1 MNGGVEAPSSAQE
14 IIDKFLAE
22 ELAAIEPKTATPA
35 AADAVPPA
43 KPEPTQEEVD
53 AYLEKLEKDRKGVS
67 PFGYDKAQVER
78 AEDEMQA
85 NNRIAGRSKEDPLIV
100 LPEEG
105 KIDGADPSLSLG
117 VADPGEDGEDLK
129 TNMDAAVDDLGVTTS
144 LPLPTIEPSS
154 IIETGKKSRKK
165 KSVPSSAP
173 AAPDVTGSTA
183 QVGEPDPK
191 PVSSEA
197 GRFKLPKIK
206 KGESIKLRAPD
217 GTVHTLAHKASGYWI
232 SKEGDSKE
240 ASIALSSARQH
251 AKDGGWVLLKEGS
264 GVVGA
269 EPDAQAPSP
278 DAAAATPKADPIEP
292 DAATTVPQAE
302 PFPQPPVV
310 PQAEPLLTP
319 EPLPILKGEDIA
331 AALVLL
337 DAGSNLAY
345 RRADGTEIRVEK
357 KADGQYWVSEKD
369 DSGFVTVGA
378 AGLEE
383 MGEREGW
390 QSVEALPSLG
400 AQGEAKPDVAEQD
413 AKIAKLREAVTAART
428 AFITA
433 EESQGSTWKKLMQTF
448 RTLKHRESDDHDI
461 RAYHNA
467 YDQAVL
473 ALQEA
478 ELEKLKQSGLSLQQ
492 LRPEMAALIRES
504 QFDEAERIYAERR
517 QQRRE
522 KTNQSLGEK
531 LDARWKETIGSLE
544 AEAGKGEEWKQYIKY
559 AIGMSADMGGKV
571 IEGIEKG
578 GAAYNEFARTKK
590 GKLLLGML
598 VAAGVAGAATG
609 GLVAPAA
616 GLLLL
621 KRWVAG
627 AGLAVTIERSTE
639 KVAEMRREKKRKN
652 VETDQAGFFQKM
664 EDAVETKAVEAIA
677 TGKEGDGKL
686 DLSLLEAFL
695 KDEAAKA
702 RRGEGAR
709 RRNALLRKSGAI
721 FAGVVLGS
729 GAASH
734 FAHGFFVD
742 KADAVSVP
750 AAAVSE
756 SGSDA
761 AAPPSGAAP
770 VVEQTRAGAVAG
782 GPTGGEVTSNPSVSP
797 ATEVPGAVATAVPAG
812 QSVEVSPKAK
822 DFLSTHEVKRGDNI
836 WKLAKSVVQDVPD
849 MDRRASDRF
858 AKLVELKLQAK
869 LDASPDMAR
878 AAGFVAG
885 PDGKFSPSYIQAG
898 AKLEIGKLI
907 SADEMSKLIEEAKG
921 SAPIEVAAPT
931 GPSADVSSGKD
942 GGITPDTVSKPA
954 GGRDIYP
961 RLVKAFEESQA
972 ASEAGRLESV
982 IVPDDA
988 VDGVVELRPETEL
1001 LSPTGNVM
1009 TYVESLPA
1017 DAQKDIFRNFK
1028 HVSEQ
1033 IFRTDEVMNTEGY
1046 DRNFNPISQTELAKA
1061 KLAVVLSNHDALAQ
1075 NPLSSYD
1082 RVKNPLHWSQME
1094 TVAKLSKAAGKTF
1107 GTELARARTG
1117 ESIQEYVL
1125 RVVALAG
1132 HEGKKIPGF
1141 RMLN

>member
-1 MNGGVEAPSSAQE
+1 MESKPTSVGGGETAPNPKDVIDAVLERKLAELRSAAGAPSAVVADVALPSAAQ
-14 IIDKFLAE
+14 A
-22 ELAAIEPKTATPA
+22 
-35 AADAVPPA
+35 
-43 KPEPTQEEVD
+43 TQEELDID
-53 AYLEKLEKDRKGVS
+53 AQLAGQRLTMYGFDEEDAKKASKPFVLQTPEPQAVS
-67 PFGYDKAQVER
+67 PDPQIVQQPSTPVAMAA
-78 AEDEMQA
+78 AE
-85 NNRIAGRSKEDPLIV
+85 V
-100 LPEEG
+100 LPVS
-105 KIDGADPSLSLG
+105 ADP
-117 VADPGEDGEDLK
+117 VAP
-129 TNMDAAVDDLGVTTS
+129 
-144 LPLPTIEPSS
+144 
-154 IIETGKKSRKK
+154 
-165 KSVPSSAP
+165 SAP
-173 AAPDVTGSTA
+173 AGEAKQAAPKSRETA
-183 QVGEPDPK
+183 
-191 PVSSEA
+191 
-197 GRFKLPKIK
+197 RFKLPRMGKVATLKFQAADGSVFEIQK
-206 KGESIKLRAPD
+206 KPG
-217 GTVHTLAHKASGYWI
+217 GYRI
-232 SKEGDSKE
+232 TKEGDPGISSISKT
-240 ASIALSSARQH
+240 SIEQRGQA
-251 AKDGGWVLLKEGS
+251 GGWVLLKEGS

-278 DAAAATPKADPIEP
+278 DVAAATPKADPIEP
-292 DAATTVPQAE
+292 DAATTVPQVE
-302 PFPQPPVV
+302 PLPQPPVA
-310 PQAEPLLTP
+310 PQTEPLPTP
-319 EPLPILKGEDIA
+319 EPLPILNGVDIA

-337 DAGSNLAY
+337 DAGSKLAY
-345 RRADGTEIRVEK
+345 RRANGSEVQVEK
-357 KADGQYWVSEKD
+357 KSDQYWVSEKD
-369 DSGFVTVGA
+369 DSGYVTVGA

-383 MGEREGW
+383 MAEREGW

-413 AKIAKLREAVTAART
+413 AKIARLREVVTAART

-461 RAYHNA
+461 QAYHAA
-467 YDQAVL
+467 YDQAVV
-473 ALQEA
+473 ALQGA

-504 QFDEAERIYAERR
+504 QFDEAERIYTERR
-517 QQRRE
+517 QQRLE

-544 AEAGKGEEWKQYIKY
+544 AEAGKGEKWKQYIKY
-559 AIGMSADMGGKV
+559 FLGASATLGKAAV
-571 IEGIEKG
+571 QGIEKLGQANNEFSKKYGKYILTATVTVG
-578 GAAYNEFARTKK
+578 GA
-590 GKLLLGML
+590 
-598 VAAGVAGAATG
+598 VALGAATG
-609 GLVAPAA
+609 GVASVAIGA
-616 GLLLL
+616 LAL
-621 KRWVAG
+621 KRLAAG
-627 AGLAVTIERSTE
+627 AGLAV
-639 KVAEMRREKKRKN
+639 VAEAGMDKYAASRREKKRKN
-652 VETDQAGFFQKM
+652 VETDQAGFFEKM
-664 EDAVETKAVEAIA
+664 EDAVETKEVEAIA

-742 KADAVSVP
+742 KADAVPVP

-756 SGSDA
+756 SGTDA
-761 AAPPSGAAP
+761 AAPPSGAVP
-770 VVEQTRAGAVAG
+770 VAEQTRAGAVAG

-797 ATEVPGAVATAVPAG
+797 ATEAPGAVATAVPAG
-812 QSVEVSPKAK
+812 QSVEISPKAK

-849 MDRRASDRF
+849 MDQRASDRF

-885 PDGKFSPSYIQAG
+885 PDGKLSPSYIQAG

-907 SADEMSKLIEEAKG
+907 SADEMSKFIEEAKG
-921 SAPIEVAAPT
+921 SAPIEVVAPAE
-931 GPSADVSSGKD
+931 PSADVSTGKG

-961 RLVKAFEESQA
+961 GLVKAFEESQA
-972 ASEAGRLESV
+972 ASAAGRLESV

-1033 IFRTDEVMNTEGY
+1033 IFLTDEVTNTEGY

-1061 KLAVVLSNHDALAQ
+1061 KLAVVLSNHDALAK

-1082 RVKNPLHWSQME
+1082 RVKNPLRWSQME